1 MSIKLDGNNNF
12 IILQKIAIC
21 VTFAIYCIVFC
32 VMKSA
37 TLNLR
42 ISPSIKDGIKKA
54 ATIEH
59 RSIANMIEILI
70 RRHCQ
75 DNGIAINDNLE
86 SNGENSNG

>member
-1 MSIKLDGNNNF
+1 
-12 IILQKIAIC
+12 
-21 VTFAIYCIVFC
+21 
-32 VMKSA
+32 MKTA

-59 RSIANMIEILI
+59 RSIANMIEMLI

-75 DNGIAINDNLE
+75 DNGIAIKDNFE
-86 SNGENSNG
+86 SNRENLDG

>member
-1 MSIKLDGNNNF
+1 
-12 IILQKIAIC
+12 
-21 VTFAIYCIVFC
+21 
-32 VMKSA
+32 MKSA

-70 RRHCQ
+70 RRH
-75 DNGIAINDNLE
+75 D
-86 SNGENSNG
+86 SNQGYKHFSHIELIVEI